1 MNKPWTAWSNPIWT
15 SPSRNPILSPFRFG
29 DETDNSKRVHDMD
42 QSTADVTR
50 LQQLAT
56 GLRESVQKVV
66 VGKADVIDLAIIAL
80 ICKGHVLVEDV
91 PGIGKTTMSKA
102 LAQSLGCTFNRIQ
115 FTPDLMPTD
124 VIGVN
129 FYNQKSG
136 DFQFRQGPIFS
147 QVLLADEINRA
158 TPRTQSALLEA
169 MQERQVTV
177 DGVTRPIREPFLVL
191 ATQNP
196 VELEGTFPLPEAQL
210 DRFMVRVKLGYP
222 TPEEESDILLRF
234 ERDTMLPDLDPV
246 TAEDELREMQTAV
259 TAIRVDD
266 IVRGYIVQIV
276 QTTRK
281 NDGLSLGASPRAALS
296 LYKTSQAHAALGGR
310 DFVTPD
316 DVKAMAETVLA
327 HRLIL
332 TSNARLRGRLPEQIV
347 AEVVNSIPVP
357 IER

>member
-1 MNKPWTAWSNPIWT
+1 MAQGNNGAARIQEMAS
-15 SPSRNPILSPFRFG
+15 
-29 DETDNSKRVHDMD
+29 
-42 QSTADVTR
+42 
-50 LQQLAT
+50 
-56 GLRESVQKVV
+56 GLRESIQKVV
-66 VGKADVIDLAIIAL
+66 VGKSEVIDLAIIAL

-91 PGIGKTTMSKA
+91 PGTGKTTMSKA

-124 VIGVN
+124 VLGVN

-136 DFQFRQGPIFS
+136 DFEFRSGPIFS

-169 MQERQVTV
+169 MQERQATI
-177 DGVTRPIREPFLVL
+177 DGVTRRLREPFLVM

-210 DRFMVRVKLGYP
+210 DRFIVRIKLGYP
-222 TPEEESDILLRF
+222 SAEEESDILLRF
-234 ERDTMLPDLDPV
+234 ERDTVLPDLDAV
-246 TAEDELREMQTAV
+246 TSEDELIEMQESV
-259 TAIRVDD
+259 TRVRVDD
-266 IVRGYIVQIV
+266 VVRDYIVAVAQS
-276 QTTRK
+276 TRS
-281 NDGLSLGASPRAALS
+281 NDSLALGGSPRATLG
-296 LYKTSQAHAALGGR
+296 LYKTSQARAALDGR

-316 DVKAMAETVLA
+316 DVKAMAEPALA

-332 TSNARLRGRLPEQIV
+332 TSGARLRGINPEQVISGIL
-347 AEVVNSIPVP
+347 NTLPVP

>member
-1 MNKPWTAWSNPIWT
+1 MTQGNNGAARIQEMAS
-15 SPSRNPILSPFRFG
+15 
-29 DETDNSKRVHDMD
+29 
-42 QSTADVTR
+42 
-50 LQQLAT
+50 
-56 GLRESVQKVV
+56 GLRESIQKVV
-66 VGKADVIDLAIIAL
+66 VGKSEVIDLAIIAL

-91 PGIGKTTMSKA
+91 PGTGKTTMSKA

-124 VIGVN
+124 VLGVN

-136 DFQFRQGPIFS
+136 DFEFRSGPIFS

-169 MQERQVTV
+169 MQERQTTV
-177 DGVTRPIREPFLVL
+177 DGVTRHLREPFLVM

-210 DRFMVRVKLGYP
+210 DRFIVRIKLGYP
-222 TPEEESDILLRF
+222 SAEEESDILLRF
-234 ERDTMLPDLDPV
+234 ERDTVLPDLDAV
-246 TAEDELREMQTAV
+246 TSEDELVEMQESV
-259 TAIRVDD
+259 TRVRVDD
-266 IVRGYIVQIV
+266 VVRDYIVAVGQS
-276 QTTRK
+276 TRT
-281 NDGLSLGASPRAALS
+281 NDSLALGGSPRATLG
-296 LYKTSQAHAALGGR
+296 LYKTSQARAALDGR

-316 DVKAMAETVLA
+316 DVKAMAEPVLA

-332 TSNARLRGRLPEQIV
+332 TSGARLRGINPEQVISGIL
-347 AEVVNSIPVP
+347 NTLPVP